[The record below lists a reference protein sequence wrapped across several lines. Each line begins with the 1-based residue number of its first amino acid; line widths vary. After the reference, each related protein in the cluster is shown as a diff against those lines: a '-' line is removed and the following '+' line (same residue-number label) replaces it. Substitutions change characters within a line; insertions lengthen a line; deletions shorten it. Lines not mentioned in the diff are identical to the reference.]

1 MTCTRL
7 KILLFLSLTQRSI
20 ITFFCI
26 LIVLP
31 ASFGDGFYGGV
42 PSEVCTRTYICG
54 LNTWGIWYPFWGDGR
69 PSYCGIEGLELKC
82 QNNEYPIIE
91 SETQRFR
98 VSNIYTSIRRM
109 TFSRDDLWDSYCPGI
124 LNETTF
130 NKNLFK
136 YTSNVTLLDLFYD
149 CSDAVPL
156 NESNS
161 INCSQ
166 GTGFYTNPSN
176 LLQLPNLT
184 STCKKSIEVPF
195 LSTALQDYLQN
206 RTDFQ
211 QALNQGFEVEF
222 QADYTTCTQC
232 FSSGGLCGS
241 NTTSKFVCYCNDQ
254 PNTLTCDYSAGSG
267 LMTRMKISIG
277 IGAATAAITVICIIC
292 WLFRSKISSIMA
304 SLWKR
309 ENNDQDIEAI
319 IRNYEPLAIKRYSL
333 PEACSLAYVC
343 GPATLN
349 IWYPF
354 WGNGR
359 PRYCGLEGFELKCQ
373 NNQYP
378 IIESGPQMFRVSKID
393 TFLQTMNMARDDIWN
408 SYCPGLLQE
417 TTLNKTLYNYMPD
430 VIFLDL
436 FYNCSGQ
443 FSLNESN
450 SFSCGEGTGFYTNPS
465 YVLQLPNLTNTCEKS
480 IKVPVLRTAL
490 ENHVQNKS
498 DFQQTLNQGFDVE
511 FQSDN
516 TSCTP
521 CFNSGGVCASNV
533 STSKFVCYCRGQPQ
547 PLKCDHSSASGSN
560 LSSRLKISIGATA
573 TVFGLTVIGI
583 VSWLSRRK
591 ISSIVSSASLMK
603 RTKDD
608 QDLEAFIRNYGPL
621 AIKSVKME
629 YLSFPIAKLIVSA
642 KDIEYILKQ
651 RKQSKCLKNFSQK
664 P

>member
-7 KILLFLSLTQRSI
+7 KILLFPSLTQRSI

-211 QALNQGFEVEF
+211 QALTQGFEVEF

-333 PEACSLAYVC
+333 PEVKKMTNSFKDKLGQGGYGAVYKGKLKDGHLVAVKLLNTSKRNGKEFINEVATISKTCHVNVVTLLGFCIDSNKRALIYEFMPNGSLEKFIYNKDSLKASRQLGWEKLYQIAL
-343 GPATLN
+343 GIAN
-349 IWYPF
+349 
-354 WGNGR
+354 
-359 PRYCGLEGFELKCQ
+359 GLEYLHRGCNARILHLDIKPHNILLDEEF
-373 NNQYP
+373 
-378 IIESGPQMFRVSKID
+378 GPKI
-393 TFLQTMNMARDDIWN
+393 
-408 SYCPGLLQE
+408 
-417 TTLNKTLYNYMPD
+417 
-430 VIFLDL
+430 
-436 FYNCSGQ
+436 
-443 FSLNESN
+443 
-450 SFSCGEGTGFYTNPS
+450 
-465 YVLQLPNLTNTCEKS
+465 
-480 IKVPVLRTAL
+480 
-490 ENHVQNKS
+490 S
-498 DFQQTLNQGFDVE
+498 DF
-511 FQSDN
+511 
-516 TSCTP
+516 
-521 CFNSGGVCASNV
+521 
-533 STSKFVCYCRGQPQ
+533 
-547 PLKCDHSSASGSN
+547 
-560 LSSRLKISIGATA
+560 
-573 TVFGLTVIGI
+573 GLAK
-583 VSWLSRRK
+583 LCPRK
-591 ISSIVSSASLMK
+591 ESIVSMSGARGTIGYIAPEVFSRNFGEVSHKSDVYSYGMLVLEMVGGKKNPQLGVENAS
-603 RTKDD
+603 
-608 QDLEAFIRNYGPL
+608 EVY
-621 AIKSVKME
+621 
-629 YLSFPIAKLIVSA
+629 FPEWIYRHFELGKEFKLHDAMTGEENEIAKRMIIIGLWCIQTRPLDRPSMNKVIDMLQGSIETLHVPPNPCLFPPSSA
-642 KDIEYILKQ
+642 TVANVFTI
-651 RKQSKCLKNFSQK
+651 STS
-664 P
+664 